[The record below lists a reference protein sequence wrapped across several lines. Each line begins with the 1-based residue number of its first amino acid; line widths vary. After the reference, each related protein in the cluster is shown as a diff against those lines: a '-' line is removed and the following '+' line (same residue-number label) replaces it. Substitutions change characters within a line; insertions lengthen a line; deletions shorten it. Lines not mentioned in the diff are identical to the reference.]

1 MFSIVDL
8 VIIVFILFGFLIGYR
23 RGVIK
28 QGVMTIGLVLSLVLA
43 FYLKNPIS
51 DYMYKHFPFFEFD
64 LIIKNAS
71 VLNILLYET
80 IAFVISFSILEI
92 ILIVLIKVSNIAET
106 IIKMTVI
113 LKYPSKILGALLGG
127 VEYYLLAFIIL
138 LILSQPTFNFNNSEL
153 IRTSKLKEIVITNS
167 TILSSEAKTL
177 VDTFDEVNDLIK
189 NSKKM
194 SSKKFNCEAMKI
206 MVDKKII
213 DKKSAKYLYDSKKI
227 DTKCG
232 IK

>member
-1 MFSIVDL
+1 MFNIVDL
-8 VIIVFILFGFLIGYR
+8 IIVIFILFGFLIGYR

-28 QGVMTIGLVLSLVLA
+28 QGVMTIGLVVSLIFA

-80 IAFVISFSILEI
+80 IAFLIAFSLLEI
-92 ILIVLIKVSNIAET
+92 ILIVLIKVSNIAEV
-106 IIKMTVI
+106 ILKMTVI
-113 LKYPSKILGALLGG
+113 LKYPSKILGAFLGG
-127 VEYYLLAFIIL
+127 IEYYLLAFIIL
-138 LILSQPTFNFNNSEL
+138 LIISQPTFNFSNSEL

-167 TILSSEAKTL
+167 TILSVEAKSL
-177 VDTFDEVNDLIK
+177 VDTFDETNDLIK
-189 NSKKM
+189 NSKDM
-194 SSKKFNCEAMKI
+194 PSKKFNCEAMKI
-206 MVDKKII
+206 MIDKKII
-213 DKKSAKYLYDSKKI
+213 EKKSAKYLYDSKKI

-232 IK
+232 IE